1 MATDEI
7 VQQLLASK
15 APGLATWGLAFLNA
29 KKAEGLARSTLKGAY
44 APVLLAFFAFCTR
57 RGVGEVEAIDP
68 ELIRGHLLA
77 VGEGHAPSTIHR
89 HYRVIKTWLRW
100 YEVEA
105 APDGWRNPIRRLRAP
120 KVPEQILDPVSLEDL
135 AELVRVANTR
145 DRAILLAMVDTGLR
159 AGELL
164 ALDVEDFDNA
174 EGVFVVRHGKGGR
187 ARVAPLGQ
195 TARRA
200 VRRWIRE
207 RQPAGRALF
216 TTTRGNR
223 MNYWALRTML
233 GRLADR
239 ADVPRPKLHGIRRAF
254 GIGMLRAGV
263 DLLTVS
269 RMLGHSTVSQTPKYL
284 KQVVADLRAAVERA
298 SLADRL

>member
-1 MATDEI
+1 
-7 VQQLLASK
+7 
-15 APGLATWGLAFLNA
+15 
-29 KKAEGLARSTLKGAY
+29 
-44 APVLLAFFAFCTR
+44 
-57 RGVGEVEAIDP
+57 
-68 ELIRGHLLA
+68 
-77 VGEGHAPSTIHR
+77 
-89 HYRVIKTWLRW
+89 
-100 YEVEA
+100 
-105 APDGWRNPIRRLRAP
+105 
-120 KVPEQILDPVSLEDL
+120 LEDL